1 MKNEKEIM
9 KSTNYEEIRNLKKEK
24 IEFKNKPKKIKL
36 NIKKF
41 QRYKLKKKKLE
52 WKRKNNSLDTKLL
65 YGVQMKNYMEK

>member
-41 QRYKLKKKKLE
+41 
-52 WKRKNNSLDTKLL
+52 
-65 YGVQMKNYMEK
+65 